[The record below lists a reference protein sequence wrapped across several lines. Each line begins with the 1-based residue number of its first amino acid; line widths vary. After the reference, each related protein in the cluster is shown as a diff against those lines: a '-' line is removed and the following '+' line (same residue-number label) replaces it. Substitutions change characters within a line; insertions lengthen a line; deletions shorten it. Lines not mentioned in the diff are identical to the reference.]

1 MVLWIAMAVLAAAA
15 CIPLLVALGRAAPA
29 APSAAAQA
37 MAIYRDQLDEVS
49 RDVARGV
56 VADGEAEA
64 ARTEIARRLIREGAA
79 TASLAPAPSRWS
91 GAATVAVIAMPVAA
105 LGLYLLL
112 GSPHDP
118 DQPLSSRPDA
128 ITLQEVNGLVAK
140 VEAHLATQP
149 DDGKGWEVVAP
160 VYTRLGRDADAARAW
175 SRVVATLG
183 STAER
188 ESNLGEALVRAAG
201 GPVTPEADAAFV
213 RAAALA
219 PDDPL
224 PRFYLALALSQA
236 GRTAEAKAAWQAL
249 LNDAPKDAA
258 WVPAARTQLAALET
272 PVAGPAA
279 DDVAAAANLPPAER
293 QAMIETMVASL
304 ADRLKTQP
312 SDADGWAR
320 LIRSYM
326 VLGRADDARATLVG
340 ARTALAGDAPKLAA
354 VEAAARDA
362 GLAEATE

>member
-15 CIPLLVALGRAAPA
+15 CVPLLVALSRAAPA
-29 APSAAAQA
+29 ARSAAAQA

-56 VADGEAEA
+56 VADG
-64 ARTEIARRLIREGAA
+64 AA
-79 TASLAPAPSRWS
+79 TAPVAPAVSRWS
-91 GAATVAVIAMPVAA
+91 GAATAAVIAMPVAA
-105 LGLYLLL
+105 LGLYLFL

-128 ITLQEVNGLVAK
+128 VALQEVNGLVAK
-140 VEAHLATQP
+140 VEAHLAAQP

-160 VYTRLGRDADAARAW
+160 VYSRLGRDTDAAHAW
-175 SRVVATLG
+175 SRVIDTLG

-201 GPVTPEADAAFV
+201 GAVTPVAKAAFE

-224 PRFYLALALSQA
+224 PRFYLARALSQA
-236 GRTAEAKAAWQAL
+236 GRTDEARAAWQAL
-249 LNDAPKDAA
+249 LHDAPKDAA
-258 WVPAARTQLAALET
+258 WVPAATAQLAALET

-279 DDVAAAANLPPAER
+279 DDVAAAANLSPAER
-293 QAMIETMVASL
+293 QKMIETMVASL
-304 ADRLKTQP
+304 ADRLRTEP
-312 SDADGWAR
+312 ADADGWAR

-326 VLGRADDARATLVG
+326 VLGRADDARAALVE
-340 ARTALAGDAPKLAA
+340 ARTALAGDAAKLAT
-354 VEAAARDA
+354 VEAAAREA
-362 GLAEATE
+362 GLAEAIQ